1 MSIDGDTLTRWFPGS
16 RKRARTPS
24 LGERELA
31 VLDVLWQHAPR
42 TAQEV
47 KDQMPGRA
55 VSLSTIQSTLERLHR
70 KDVLLRQKRSRA
82 FYYAPKLQRGELI
95 SSLIRDIADDIA
107 GGDVAS
113 MVSGFMDF
121 LGEERA
127 QVAPLLGDDNASER
141 MAPSDDMQPSPTGHA
156 SEKH

>member
-1 MSIDGDTLTRWFPGS
+1 VSIDSKTLQRWFPGT
-16 RKRARTPS
+16 RRRARTPS

-31 VLDVLWQHAPR
+31 VLDVLWQSAPR

-47 KDQMPGRA
+47 MEQMPGPA
-55 VSLSTIQSTLERLHR
+55 VSLSTVQSTLERLHR
-70 KDVLLRQKRSRA
+70 KDVLLRHKQSRA

-95 SSLIRDIADDIA
+95 SSLIHDIADDIA

-121 LGEERA
+121 LGEERS
-127 QVAPLLGDDNASER
+127 QVAQLLGDER
-141 MAPSDDMQPSPTGHA
+141 A
-156 SEKH
+156 